1 MNTVTPSTGLKHA
14 QFLVNLYSSYMGHDW
29 AHHGWLLFFF
39 LKMKEKSQQEGVLFF
54 FCSFVHIFF
63 TGGLPADGITAMVV
77 KECRL
82 LSIALG
88 CLWRLSSRG
97 ATCSRRCMHK

>member
-39 LKMKEKSQQEGVLFF
+39 KNERKITTGRGSFF

>member
-29 AHHGWLLFFF
+29 AHHGWRIF
-39 LKMKEKSQQEGVLFF
+39 LKMKEKSQQEGIFFVLL
-54 FCSFVHIFF
+54 CTFF
-63 TGGLPADGITAMVV
+63 TGGLPVDGITAMVV
-77 KECRL
+77 KECHL

-88 CLWRLSSRG
+88 CLWRLSSCG
-97 ATCSRRCMHK
+97 ATCSRRYMHK